1 MEEKHDISPADPKV
15 CPPAP
20 VSPADSRQRP
30 LERLEAISQ
39 AVLVSVEETAPELQ
53 GYYVRLAQEA
63 EQSEKPSAEL
73 DEEVRQEIET
83 LKRASGNLSQALQ
96 ATSKLEDELSARF
109 FDMRTSRDRKWYLPN
124 PPANGSIDLEEQQ
137 SRHFARGINLYKLL
151 LVCFVGSFAGVVVEM
166 LWCLVRNGYIES
178 RAGLVYG
185 PFNLLY
191 GAGAVVLTLALY
203 RYRNRG
209 YLLSFLGG
217 MIVGSVVEY
226 VCSWGQEALFGSRS
240 WDYSNLPFNLNGRIC
255 LLYSVFWGVLGVLW
269 IKDLY
274 PRMAKWILKIPN
286 RAGKILTWCLTA
298 FLVINAAVTCVAVA
312 RWSQRVQGEPPADSF
327 WSFVD
332 ERFPDERMERIFAN
346 MEFGSTQS

>member
-1 MEEKHDISPADPKV
+1 MEENKRDIRPADP
-15 CPPAP
+15 PPR
-20 VSPADSRQRP
+20 PAGGQRP
-30 LERLEAISQ
+30 LERLEAVSEDVLA
-39 AVLVSVEETAPELQ
+39 AVGQVEPELQ
-53 GYYVRLAQEA
+53 RSYVQLARAA
-63 EQSEKPSAEL
+63 ERSGQPSPAL
-73 DEEVRQEIET
+73 DEAVQKEIDA
-83 LKRASGNLSQALQ
+83 LKRTSGNLSQALQ
-96 ATSKLEDELSARF
+96 AAGRLEDELSARF

-124 PPANGSIDLEEQQ
+124 PPANGSIDLAEQ
-137 SRHFARGINLYKLL
+137 RRHHFARGVNLYKLL

-166 LWCLVRNGYIES
+166 LWCLVRHGYIES

-286 RAGKILTWCLTA
+286 RAGKIMTWCLTA
-298 FLVINAAVTCVAVA
+298 FLVVNAIVTCVAVA
-312 RWSQRVQGEPPADSF
+312 RWSQRVQGDPPASSF

-346 MEFGSTQS
+346 MEFGSTQP

>member
-1 MEEKHDISPADPKV
+1 MEEKHNPMPSEAYPSTPTPDAYPPAD
-15 CPPAP
+15 
-20 VSPADSRQRP
+20 RP
-30 LERLEAISQ
+30 LERLEAMSA
-39 AVLVSVEETAPELQ
+39 AVVVSVEETAPQLQ
-53 GYYVRLAQEA
+53 DYYVRLAQEA
-63 EQSEKPSAEL
+63 EQSEKPSDAL
-73 DEEVRQEIET
+73 DQEIREKIDV
-83 LKRASGNLSQALQ
+83 LKRTSGNLSEALQ
-96 ATSKLEDELSARF
+96 ATNKLEDELSARF

-137 SRHFARGINLYKLL
+137 RNHFARGINLYKLL

-240 WDYSNLPFNLNGRIC
+240 WDYSNIPFNLNGRIC

-269 IKDLY
+269 IKDIY

-286 RAGKILTWCLTA
+286 KAGKIMTWCLTI
-298 FLVINAAVTCVAVA
+298 FLVINAVVTCVAVA
-312 RWSQRVQGEPPADSF
+312 RWSQRVQGDAPASSF
-327 WSFVD
+327 WTFVD

>member
-1 MEEKHDISPADPKV
+1 MEDKQKQMPPQSP
-15 CPPAP
+15 CPAQEA
-20 VSPADSRQRP
+20 SPSCPSLP
-30 LERLEAISQ
+30 LAQLEELSG
-39 AVLVSVEETAPELQ
+39 AVLAAVGETGPALEE
-53 GYYVRLAQEA
+53 YYVRMAQEA
-63 EQSEKPSAEL
+63 EQSEAPSEEL
-73 DEEVRQEIET
+73 DEHVRREIDT
-83 LKRASGNLSQALQ
+83 LKRTSGNLSQALQ
-96 ATSKLEDELSARF
+96 ATNKLEDELSARF

-137 SRHFARGINLYKLL
+137 RNHFARGINIYKLM
-151 LVCFVGSFAGVVVEM
+151 LVCFVGSFAGVVVEV

-240 WDYSNLPFNLNGRIC
+240 WDYSNIPFNLNGRIC

-269 IKDLY
+269 IKDIY

-286 RAGKILTWCLTA
+286 RAGKILTWCLVA
-298 FLVINAAVTCVAVA
+298 FLAVNAAVTCVAVA
-312 RWSQRVQGEPPADSF
+312 RWSQRVQGKEATSSF

-346 MEFGSTQS
+346 MEFGQSQS